1 MTAKST
7 AKTSKPKASTKSKSA
22 AKPKAAAAAKPKAAA
37 KTAAPKAKSAAKSAP
52 KAKAAS
58 KKASAAKAAPVDPV
72 ESVKPLI
79 RVRQS
84 RAFTGKKVTKAELEA
99 ITEVARWSGSSR
111 NEQPCRFIALRD
123 QELIRRIA
131 DIGMPQTRGLPTAT
145 AAVAIV
151 EPDEPERGIS
161 RAFDDGRA
169 AERMLIAAHML
180 GLGGGIS
187 RVRQAREF
195 TTRKVTRAELE
206 AITEVARW
214 SGSSRNEQPC
224 RFIAMRDQE
233 LIGRIADMALP
244 QTRGLRSATAAV
256 AIVEPD
262 EPERADS
269 RTFDDGRAAER
280 MLIAAHMLGLGGG
293 ISRVRADVRDGIN
306 KALRLPSNRS
316 VRTIVALGH
325 PTEDALQPQSPPGK
339 ARLPREEVIYEEC
352 WPDPPLK
359 D

>member
-1 MTAKST
+1 MTAKSI
-7 AKTSKPKASTKSKSA
+7 AKSAKPKASAKSKSA
-22 AKPKAAAAAKPKAAA
+22 AKPKAAAAGKPKAAA
-37 KTAAPKAKSAAKSAP
+37 KSVAPKAKSAAKAAP
-52 KAKAAS
+52 KTKASAKKPVAAKSPEAAAAKKPAAAKQAAAKKPAAAKQAAAKKPAAAKQAAAKQPAVKPAAKQAAAKPVAKPAAAKPATKKAAAKPAAAKAAKSTAS
-58 KKASAAKAAPVDPV
+58 KKATKGAAASAAAEPIEA
-72 ESVKPLI
+72 VKPL
-79 RVRQS
+79 
-84 RAFTGKKVTKAELEA
+84 
-99 ITEVARWSGSSR
+99 
-111 NEQPCRFIALRD
+111 N
-123 QELIRRIA
+123 
-131 DIGMPQTRGLPTAT
+131 
-145 AAVAIV
+145 
-151 EPDEPERGIS
+151 
-161 RAFDDGRA
+161 
-169 AERMLIAAHML
+169 
-180 GLGGGIS
+180 

-359 D
+359 G

>member
-7 AKTSKPKASTKSKSA
+7 SKTAKPKAAAKTKSA

-52 KAKAAS
+52 KAKAAP
-58 KKASAAKAAPVDPV
+58 KKAAAGKKATQAAAAAEPI

-79 RVRQS
+79 RVRQA
-84 RAFTGKKVTKAELEA
+84 REFTGKRVTKAELEA

-111 NEQPCRFIALRD
+111 NEQPCRFITLRD

-131 DIGMPQTRGLPTAT
+131 EIGLPQTRGLPTAT

-151 EPDEPERGIS
+151 EPDEPERANS
-161 RAFDDGRA
+161 R
-169 AERMLIAAHML
+169 
-180 GLGGGIS
+180 S
-187 RVRQAREF
+187 
-195 TTRKVTRAELE
+195 
-206 AITEVARW
+206 
-214 SGSSRNEQPC
+214 
-224 RFIAMRDQE
+224 
-233 LIGRIADMALP
+233 
-244 QTRGLRSATAAV
+244 
-256 AIVEPD
+256 
-262 EPERADS
+262 
-269 RTFDDGRAAER
+269 FDDGRAAER

-293 ISRVRADVRDGIN
+293 ISRVRADVRAGIN
-306 KALRLPSNRS
+306 KALRLPPNRS

-325 PTEDALQPQSPPGK
+325 PTEDAMAPKSAPGK
-339 ARLPREEVIYEEC
+339 ARLPREEVVYEEC